1 MISISCLR
9 CHKRAVLVCGLSCV
23 LATTFGCGAVQA
35 KNKSAG
41 SLVKLDNVVVSAAG
55 FEQMLDD
62 APASISVIPRQE
74 LQKKAYRDIT
84 DALADIPGVFI
95 TGSGS
100 ARDISVR
107 GMAPGY
113 TMILV
118 DGQRQNSRE
127 TRPNAD
133 GPGIEQGWLPPLQAI
148 ERIEVIRGPM
158 SSLYGSDAM
167 GGVVNIITRKVASEW
182 MGSARAEITAQEDSR
197 SGDQYQGSVYAAGP
211 LVSDRLG
218 IQAWAEKSR
227 RQEDRIEHGFNRQDT
242 ESGTVKLGF
251 SPSSDHDVMAEAAH
265 TRQNR
270 TSTPGRS
277 IALETSTG
285 APNTPSVTD
294 YDQAR
299 YALTHIGRFGGISS
313 NSYWQH
319 NDFDNPTRDMR
330 LRSNELNSQWNI
342 PLNRQLL
349 SVGAQ
354 YQNETLDDFGNQYR
368 PEVSRLERYQWAVYG
383 EDEWLMTDSLAL
395 TGGLRMTRDENYG
408 THWTPRL
415 YAVWHAAPGLSVK
428 AGLSTG
434 FKAPGLRQTVAD
446 WGQITGGRGGV
457 PAIIMGNPD
466 LKPEKSVSQEL
477 GVTWSAESWTGS
489 LTLFNT
495 GFRDKISEVRR
506 CTDPDDQPTCHVFP
520 GDEGYKFISDRVN
533 VDRAALR
540 GVEATANWQLRDDIS
555 LAANYTYTWSRQKS
569 GDFAGQPLNKIPEH
583 MLNTT
588 LEWTPTDWV
597 SAWSRVNFRGRTSDY
612 LSRTAMA
619 KGTPSYAFADAGIN
633 YSFSRQVSAGLG
645 VYNLL
650 DKRVSYEDYD
660 EVHDGRRYW
669 AQLTVS
675 F

>member
-158 SSLYGSDAM
+158 SSLYGSDGM

-182 MGSARAEITAQEDSR
+182 MGSARAEITAQEDAR
-197 SGDQYQGSVYAAGP
+197 SGDQYQRSVSAAGP

-227 RQEDRIEHGFNRQDT
+227 RQEDRIEHGFNRQDA
-242 ESGTVKLGF
+242 ESGTVKLGCSR
-251 SPSSDHDVMAEAAH
+251 SPAHAVMGAGAH

-294 YDQAR
+294 YDQADR
-299 YALTHIGRFGGISS
+299 
-313 NSYWQH
+313 
-319 NDFDNPTRDMR
+319 
-330 LRSNELNSQWNI
+330 
-342 PLNRQLL
+342 
-349 SVGAQ
+349 
-354 YQNETLDDFGNQYR
+354 
-368 PEVSRLERYQWAVYG
+368 
-383 EDEWLMTDSLAL
+383 
-395 TGGLRMTRDENYG
+395 
-408 THWTPRL
+408 
-415 YAVWHAAPGLSVK
+415 
-428 AGLSTG
+428 
-434 FKAPGLRQTVAD
+434 
-446 WGQITGGRGGV
+446 
-457 PAIIMGNPD
+457 
-466 LKPEKSVSQEL
+466 KSV
-477 GVTWSAESWTGS
+477 V
-489 LTLFNT
+489 
-495 GFRDKISEVRR
+495 
-506 CTDPDDQPTCHVFP
+506 
-520 GDEGYKFISDRVN
+520 
-533 VDRAALR
+533 
-540 GVEATANWQLRDDIS
+540 
-555 LAANYTYTWSRQKS
+555 
-569 GDFAGQPLNKIPEH
+569 
-583 MLNTT
+583 
-588 LEWTPTDWV
+588 
-597 SAWSRVNFRGRTSDY
+597 
-612 LSRTAMA
+612 
-619 KGTPSYAFADAGIN
+619 
-633 YSFSRQVSAGLG
+633 
-645 VYNLL
+645 
-650 DKRVSYEDYD
+650 
-660 EVHDGRRYW
+660 
-669 AQLTVS
+669 
-675 F
+675 